1 MGYIMKVLLIN
12 QFPLFG
18 GGSGIYTKNLAKSL
32 TALGHEVQI
41 IIPENTTQI
50 ENIEK
55 VKINP
60 VFFKYKEEIPGQLPF
75 NFPCFTTHP
84 RSNLT
89 FNDLTNE
96 QLKMYEEAFRQKME
110 KVIDEFKPDIIHSGH
125 IWILSS
131 IATEFNI
138 PTIVSSHG
146 TDILGYDAW
155 ERFHIYSNNAIKKC
169 KNIIT
174 ISESNNE
181 QVLQKFP
188 QAKSKIVNIVNG
200 YDQDTFY
207 IKEYNQKDILKKIG
221 INGTYNK
228 IVLSSGRLVYV
239 KGIDILLQAAKIYEK
254 DDILTLIVGE
264 GILHKELEEQAK
276 ELNLKNVYFLGAKT
290 QQDLNELYNIAD
302 ITVLSSRYEGLALVV
317 LESLAAGTPV
327 VVTDIEAMLKFMKKD
342 YGVIVEKENP
352 TELATGI
359 MEALSEKNKYD
370 TEKVVEDM
378 KENYSTKKIINKII
392 DLYKIYL

>member
-84 RSNLT
+84 RSSLT
-89 FNDLTNE
+89 FNDLTSE
-96 QLKMYEEAFRQKME
+96 QLKMYEDAFRQKME
-110 KVIDEFKPDIIHSGH
+110 EVINEFNPDIIHSGH

-155 ERFHIYSNNAIKKC
+155 EKFHIYSNNVIKNA

-188 QAKSKIVNIVNG
+188 QAKSKVVNIVNG
-200 YDQDTFY
+200 YDQDIFY
-207 IKEYNQKDILKKIG
+207 RKEYSKKDVLNKIG
-221 INGTYNK
+221 ISGTYNK
-228 IVLSSGRLVYV
+228 IVLLSGRLVHV
-239 KGIDILLQAAKIYEK
+239 KGIDILLEAAKIYEE

-264 GILHKELEEQAK
+264 GILHKELENQAK
-276 ELNLKNVYFLGAKT
+276 ELNLKNVYFLGAKR
-290 QQDLNELYNIAD
+290 QEELNELYNIAD

-317 LESLAAGTPV
+317 LESLATGTPV
-327 VVTDIEAMLKFMKKD
+327 VVTDIEAMLKFMKND
-342 YGVIVEKENP
+342 YGIIVKKENP
-352 TELATGI
+352 TELANGI
-359 MEALSEKNKYD
+359 IKALNEKDKYNTNKVAQYIR
-370 TEKVVEDM
+370 
-378 KENYSTKKIINKII
+378 ENYSTKKIINRII

>member
-84 RSNLT
+84 RSSLT
-89 FNDLTNE
+89 FNDLTSE
-96 QLKMYEEAFRQKME
+96 QLKMYEDAFRQKME
-110 KVIDEFKPDIIHSGH
+110 EVINEFNPDIIHSGH

-155 ERFHIYSNNAIKKC
+155 EKFHIYSNNVIKNA

-188 QAKSKIVNIVNG
+188 QAKSKVVNIVNG
-200 YDQDTFY
+200 YDQDIFY
-207 IKEYNQKDILKKIG
+207 RKEYSKKDVLNKIG
-221 INGTYNK
+221 ISGTYNK
-228 IVLSSGRLVYV
+228 IVLLSGRLVHV
-239 KGIDILLQAAKIYEK
+239 KGIDILLEAAKIYEK

-264 GILHKELEEQAK
+264 GILHKELENQAK
-276 ELNLKNVYFLGAKT
+276 GLNLKNVYFLGAKR
-290 QQDLNELYNIAD
+290 QEELNELYNIAD

-317 LESLAAGTPV
+317 LESLATGTPV
-327 VVTDIEAMLKFMKKD
+327 VVTDIEAMLKFMKND
-342 YGVIVEKENP
+342 YGIIVKKENP
-352 TELATGI
+352 TELANGI
-359 MEALSEKNKYD
+359 IKALNEKDKYNTNKVAQYIR
-370 TEKVVEDM
+370 
-378 KENYSTKKIINKII
+378 ENYSTKKIINRII